1 MEVGRLGVKKFIPN
15 SSTKNRDE
23 ESEEKSGNFSF
34 SQLEGNSDVV
44 VFPIRTG
51 SEKGTFSFD
60 FSFEKGD
67 HGIDVIMTKCYD
79 SMYTIDSDTVQHQ
92 TLQEFD
98 GVTQIGTPSFVHH
111 QLADDQL
118 RTPIPFRS
126 SLIIGRKLLA

>member
-1 MEVGRLGVKKFIPN
+1 
-15 SSTKNRDE
+15 
-23 ESEEKSGNFSF
+23 
-34 SQLEGNSDVV
+34 
-44 VFPIRTG
+44 
-51 SEKGTFSFD
+51 
-60 FSFEKGD
+60 
-67 HGIDVIMTKCYD
+67 MTKCYD

-126 SLIIGRKLLA
+126 SLIIGRKLLALTTTDRHNQIDQHSVVDTAHG